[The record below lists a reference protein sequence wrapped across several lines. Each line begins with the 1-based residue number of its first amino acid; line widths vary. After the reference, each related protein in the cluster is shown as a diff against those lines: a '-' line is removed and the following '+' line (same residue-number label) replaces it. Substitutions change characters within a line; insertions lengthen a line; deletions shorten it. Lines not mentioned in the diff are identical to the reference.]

1 MKKRQPLLRRLLTG
15 LGVFF
20 VTLLILTLLSYIYI
34 AYFLPIPDSLTIRP
48 HHLSTKI
55 YDRHGSLLYEVLS
68 PGQGRKTYLALSEM
82 PPEFLQAIIASED
95 TDFYHHIG
103 IDPGAIARA
112 FFYNSLEQRITS
124 GASTITQQLVR
135 NLLGTNRSRTF
146 VEKIEET
153 IYAIRLSNLYSK
165 DQVLEQYLNTVYFG
179 NQAYGAGEA
188 ALRYYNKN
196 LPDLDLAE
204 LAMLAGLPQSP
215 SRYNPLVNLT
225 AAKKRQQYVL
235 DRLVQLGQ
243 IGPEQATQAAAES
256 LKFATAKVKIEAPH
270 FVQYLLADLESIYG
284 EDLLYSGL
292 EIRTTIDLNLEKKA
306 EQIIDYQ
313 LSKISDKHV
322 TDAALLSA
330 DTRTG
335 EILVWIGSKDYFDDQ
350 IAGQVDIITSE
361 RQPGSALKPFLY
373 LLALQAGD
381 TPVSLIE
388 DLPLQVKTDSGIY
401 SPLNYDL
408 DFHGPVRLREAL
420 ANSFNIPAVRTQQK
434 IGTEKFL
441 NFLRLLGLKTLDQQP
456 DYYGLSL
463 TLGGGEVRLYD
474 LANSYLTLA
483 NLGEQRDFTTI
494 LEIKNANTGEI
505 LQQNAPAPRNVFGN
519 WGQQNAALIIDILS
533 DPNARLKS
541 FGEGNVLELPFP
553 AAAKTG
559 TTRNF
564 KDNWTF
570 GFSNQLLTAVWVG
583 NADATAMEKVSG
595 IDGAGPIWHD
605 FMNFYHLDPFIRKQ
619 ADQGFKKPSG
629 LKQIEICAVSGLLPS
644 PDCQQKLLEWFRQ
657 GTEPLKIDNF
667 WHTVTCPGEQPKT
680 QIIFPEPYL
689 KWATDRDLNPAE
701 NCRFKQA
708 NNQQNEGLED
718 LSKLQI
724 MISSPLPGD
733 VYQVDH
739 NLPLE
744 SQKIPIRV
752 MAKWPQSSAISQI
765 TLSIDGQ
772 ILKTQSISQGSPS
785 IQISEK
791 WLPSAGQHTLQV
803 DLFSTDKQKALSEEV
818 KFSIQ

>member
-1 MKKRQPLLRRLLTG
+1 MKKRPTLLRKLLTG
-15 LGVFF
+15 LGVFLITVLF
-20 VTLLILTLLSYIYI
+20 VVILSYLYI
-34 AYFLPIPDSLTIRP
+34 AYFLPLPDALTIRP

-55 YDRHGSLLYEVLS
+55 YDRHGALLYEVLS

-82 PPEFLQAIIASED
+82 PPEFLQAVIASED
-95 TDFYHHIG
+95 SDFYHHIG

-153 IYAIRLSNLYSK
+153 VYAIRLSNLYSK

-196 LPDLDLAE
+196 LSDLDLAE
-204 LAMLAGLPQSP
+204 LTMLAGLPQSP
-215 SRYNPLVNLT
+215 SKYNPIVNLS

-243 IGPEQATQAAAES
+243 INTQEAQQAGAES

-270 FVQYLLADLESIYG
+270 FVQYLLAQLEATYG

-292 EIRTTIDLNLEKKA
+292 EIRTTIDLDLEKKA
-306 EQIIDYQ
+306 EQIINYQ
-313 LSKISDKHV
+313 LGKISDKHV

-330 DTRTG
+330 DVRTG
-335 EILVWIGSKDYFDDQ
+335 EILVWVGSKDYFDDQ

-373 LLALQAGD
+373 LLALQSGD
-381 TPVSLIE
+381 TPATIVE

-441 NFLRLLGLKTLDQQP
+441 NFLRQLGLKTLNQKP

-474 LANSYLTLA
+474 LANAYLTLA
-483 NLGEQRDFTTI
+483 NLGEQREFTTI

-505 LQQNAPAPRNVFGN
+505 IQQSPSASHNIFGS

-541 FGEGNVLELPFP
+541 FGQGNVLELPFP

-605 FMNFYHLDPFIRKQ
+605 FMNFYHLDPTLRRKV
-619 ADQGFKKPSG
+619 DLGFKMPAG
-629 LKQIEICAVSGLLPS
+629 LQQIEICAISGLLPT
-644 PDCQQKLLEWFRQ
+644 PNCQQKLLEWFRS
-657 GTEPLKIDNF
+657 GTEPLKTDNF
-667 WHTVTCPGEQPKT
+667 WQKVTCPGETPKV
-680 QIIFPEPYL
+680 QIVFPEPYL
-689 KWATDRDLNPAE
+689 KWADDRDLNPSE
-701 NCRFKQA
+701 DCQFSSNYSQEGQSNGLFKP
-708 NNQQNEGLED
+708 E
-718 LSKLQI
+718 I
-724 MISSPLPGD
+724 MINSPLPGD
-733 VYQVDH
+733 AYQIDH
-739 NLPLE
+739 NLPIE

-752 MAKWPQSSAISQI
+752 LAKWPQGSAISQI
-765 TLSIDGQ
+765 SVLVDDQ
-772 ILKTQSISQGSPS
+772 VVKTQSVSQSEAS
-785 IQISEK
+785 MQILEK
-791 WLPSAGQHTLQV
+791 WLPNAGQHRLKV
-803 DLFSTDKQKALSEEV
+803 DLYSADRQKTLSNEVNFSVQ
-818 KFSIQ
+818 